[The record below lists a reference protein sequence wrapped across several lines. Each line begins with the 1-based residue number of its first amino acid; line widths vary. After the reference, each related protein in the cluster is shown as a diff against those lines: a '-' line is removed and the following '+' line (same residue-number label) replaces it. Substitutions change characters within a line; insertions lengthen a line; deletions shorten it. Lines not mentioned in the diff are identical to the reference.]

1 MMGQWRVEVTPSVAQ
16 QADVFLHV
24 IQVGDQ
30 RLETMATTSLV
41 HTKRRCGVRLA
52 DGDLV
57 WEVTFDKEG
66 NLGGH
71 IRCAGGRRP
80 IDVELTTV
88 VQPQSGIM
96 AGSEKF

>member
-1 MMGQWRVEVTPSVAQ
+1 
-16 QADVFLHV
+16 
-24 IQVGDQ
+24 
-30 RLETMATTSLV
+30 
-41 HTKRRCGVRLA
+41 LA
-52 DGDLV
+52 DGDLI

-71 IRCAGGRRP
+71 IRRAGGRRP

-96 AGSEKF
+96 AGSEKL

>member
-1 MMGQWRVEVTPSVAQ
+1 MGE
-16 QADVFLHV
+16 
-24 IQVGDQ
+24 
-30 RLETMATTSLV
+30 TSLI
-41 HTKRRCGVRLA
+41 HTETLCGVRLA
-52 DGDLV
+52 DGDLI

-71 IRCAGGRRP
+71 IRRAGGRRP

-96 AGSEKF
+96 AGSEKL